1 MSYRHLTSAEI
12 DQLKAQG
19 CLADDWQKVWVA
31 PAFTTTYVHDT
42 RFSGEVK
49 LGVFENEFELPG
61 GIRKHARLRW
71 ATLHNVTIGNNCLV
85 ENIQNYIANY
95 TIGDNCFIENVDLM
109 LVDGVSTFG
118 NGIEVAVLNETG
130 GREVAINQR
139 PLVLWPSTVVLPE
152 VAGGMLGLGLL
163 QESET
168 LRHRDPIPE
177 EKVLSSTTLGL
188 W

>member
-1 MSYRHLTSAEI
+1 MSYRHLTSTEI

-71 ATLHNVTIGNNCLV
+71 ATLHNVTIGDNCLV

-95 TIGDNCFIENVDLM
+95 TIGDNCFIENVDPMGIHTGDSFCVAPM
-109 LVDGVSTFG
+109 LTVPV
-118 NGIEVAVLNETG
+118 EVQ
-130 GREVAINQR
+130 NQ
-139 PLVLWPSTVVLPE
+139 
-152 VAGGMLGLGLL
+152 L
-163 QESET
+163 QDF
-168 LRHRDPIPE
+168 LFPD
-177 EKVLSSTTLGL
+177 
-188 W
+188 

>member
-1 MSYRHLTSAEI
+1 MSYRHLTSTEI

-71 ATLHNVTIGNNCLV
+71 ATLHNVTIGDNCLV

-130 GREVAINQR
+130 GREVAINDK
-139 PLVLWPSTVVLPE
+139 LSAHMAYIMALY
-152 VAGGMLGLGLL
+152 
-163 QESET
+163 
-168 LRHRDPIPE
+168 RHRPE
-177 EKVLSSTTLGL
+177 LTARLKELTDYYSH